1 MSVPAGER
9 GEGRLEVITKALG
22 LASHT
27 ILITKNPNVFKPEY
41 NLAITEDLIHTAK
54 DIYISVWT
62 ANNIRVNHDHDN
74 AVERIRLQKHAA
86 LQCNNLLAMIQLAQR
101 IFHLPTKRVKYWAGL
116 TLEVRSYIRRWNE
129 SDRKRYSSDLRG

>member
-9 GEGRLEVITKALG
+9 GEGKLEVITKALE
-22 LASHT
+22 LASYT
-27 ILITKNPNVFKPEY
+27 IMITKNPNVFKPEY
-41 NLAITEDLIHTAK
+41 NLAITQDLIHIAK
-54 DIYISVWT
+54 EIYVSVWN
-62 ANNIRVNHDHDN
+62 ANNVRVNHDHDK
-74 AVERIRLQKHAA
+74 AVTRIRLQKHAA